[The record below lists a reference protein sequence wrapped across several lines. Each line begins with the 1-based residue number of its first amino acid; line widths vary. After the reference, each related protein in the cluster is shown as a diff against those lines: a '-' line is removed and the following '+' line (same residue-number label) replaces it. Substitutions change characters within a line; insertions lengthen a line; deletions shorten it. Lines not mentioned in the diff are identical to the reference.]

1 MHNTKE
7 KYISYTNSSLIE
19 QLRSFHLSEKSL
31 GFDVMFIQ
39 PFFMNTS
46 SVSSFAKQ
54 IFINFPSLE
63 PNLEMFVSDKRNYGS
78 VQFIE
83 VNNRKNKDLNKIV
96 FANMI
101 CNKPTSLKRKIDYIL
116 LAKCFLQIA
125 AYIKNQN
132 QKQNSDIHI
141 WTNRFTSKY
150 LGGSWSFVEQMMAD
164 AWIKNNI
171 LVFN

>member
-1 MHNTKE
+1 MQKTKE
-7 KYISYTNSSLIE
+7 KYISYTNSDLIQ
-19 QLRSFHLSEKSL
+19 QLLNFYTSEKSM
-31 GFDVMFIQ
+31 GFDIMVIQ
-39 PFFMNTS
+39 PFFMSALNIGS
-46 SVSSFAKQ
+46 STKK
-54 IFINFPSLE
+54 IFQNFPSLE

-83 VNNRKNKDLNKIV
+83 VNNRKNKDLNKII

-116 LAKCFLQIA
+116 LAKCFFQIS
-125 AYIKNQN
+125 AYVKN
-132 QKQNSDIHI
+132 QKQNANIDI

-150 LGGSWSFVEQMMAD
+150 LGGNWSFVEQMMSD